1 MNDIFCAVYSP
12 TDSGMVAVWQPE
24 QFHGIVDYDTWERE
38 LLEDADISRHI
49 QNGAFVPLNVHADG
63 AYECAIRAG
72 SAETPAT
79 LFWTER
85 AVIFWFHPSHTYS
98 QPRRS
103 RHQWP

>member
-1 MNDIFCAVYSP
+1 MNDILRRVFA

-63 AYECAIRAG
+63 AYECAFVP
-72 SAETPAT
+72 EC
-79 LFWTER
+79 
-85 AVIFWFHPSHTYS
+85 
-98 QPRRS
+98 
-103 RHQWP
+103 